1 MRTDRLLF
9 AALGGVLAVV
19 FAVWMVAVTNAVW
32 TLVIAVAIAIG
43 AEVMVALVIIRELE
57 DADGFPDPD
66 DPRHAEYAPWTDDG
80 R

>member
-32 TLVIAVAIAIG
+32 TLVIAVAIAIA

-57 DADGFPDPD
+57 DADGFPDSD